1 MVLLGEARVSMKGYV
16 KDTITS
22 SPTTRGVKYIFMSFW
37 IALLELILGKMV
49 YSRNLAQYTFMLMTG
64 SVHL

>member
-1 MVLLGEARVSMKGYV
+1 MLLGEARVSMKGYV

-37 IALLELILGKMV
+37 IVLLDFILDNVV
-49 YSRNLAQYTFMLMTG
+49 YSRTLAQSTFMLMTG
-64 SVHL
+64 SVH